1 MSVKKDRRELWDDI
15 REGTKALNKERVA
28 GEREGGRE
36 TTRSMPKP
44 KASAFLRMDGSM
56 CSVAC

>member
-15 REGTKALNKERVA
+15 RDGTKALNKERVA
-28 GEREGGRE
+28 GERGGRE

-44 KASAFLRMDGSM
+44 KACAFLRMDGSM